1 MTSKERVFEELIDT
15 IVRMGYPK
23 EFGTMIAMSLSGE
36 KSMSRMSSYLHQ
48 YRPAS
53 AEEITD
59 EMLAILE
66 DNNRFREKKISEY
79 YNKKLNVLMN
89 EGFGDDTEEEI

>member
-1 MTSKERVFEELIDT
+1 
-15 IVRMGYPK
+15 
-23 EFGTMIAMSLSGE
+23 
-36 KSMSRMSSYLHQ
+36 MSSYLHQ

-66 DNNRFREKKISEY
+66 DNNRFKEKKISEY

-89 EGFGDDTEEEI
+89 EGFGDDSEEEI